1 MPPQGIPSH
10 NGDEEIV
17 ARITNVNPATKTI
30 QFCAQ
35 TPPLAVSSR
44 LRGRSLL
51 SWIPDC
57 P

>member
-17 ARITNVNPATKTI
+17 VRITNVNPATKTI

-35 TPPLAVSSR
+35 NALLWPAALAD
-44 LRGRSLL
+44 
-51 SWIPDC
+51 PC
-57 P
+57 

>member
-17 ARITNVNPATKTI
+17 VRITNVNAATKTI

-35 TPPLAVSSR
+35 NA
-44 LRGRSLL
+44 LL
-51 SWIPDC
+51 SLAALADP
-57 P
+57 

>member
-17 ARITNVNPATKTI
+17 VRITNVNAATKTI

-35 TPPLAVSSR
+35 NASSGPLLES
-44 LRGRSLL
+44 G
-51 SWIPDC
+51 
-57 P
+57 